1 MVTEVTMGPSNAQ
14 ITKKAIFQRGGG
26 GINIYTRSPVYPYEN
41 HPSLICV
48 WIITDEV
55 GKQEQ

>member
-1 MVTEVTMGPSNAQ
+1 MPKSQ
-14 ITKKAIFQRGGG
+14 KKQFSKGEKKKKK
-26 GINIYTRSPVYPYEN
+26 INIYTRSPVYPYEN

-55 GKQEQ
+55 GKQE